1 MKLYAGIDLHSTNSY
16 VVLLNELGELK
27 YKKRL
32 PNDLGTIIYEL
43 KCHDHID
50 SVVVESTYN
59 WYWLVDG
66 LKEAGFAVRL
76 ANTTAIQQYN
86 GLKHTND
93 KTDARWLAELN
104 RLSILPEGYIY
115 PKEER
120 GTRDLLRKRMQLV
133 QQQTANILSMQ
144 TIIERSTSKRFSGK
158 LIHKMTESELREH
171 LPSEDVFLAASSNLV
186 ILNSLQKQIK
196 VIEKSIMS
204 KVKSNTSFKQLLSV
218 PGIGEILG
226 LTIVLETGDINRFK
240 NVGNYASY
248 CRCVNSERLSNE
260 KKKGTNNR
268 KNGNKYLSWA
278 FVEAAHF
285 AIRHNEVIKKY
296 YQKKTSK
303 KNSIVAIKTIAHK
316 LARACFY
323 IIRDG
328 VKFDI
333 NLAFMK

>member
-1 MKLYAGIDLHSTNSY
+1 
-16 VVLLNELGELK
+16 
-27 YKKRL
+27 
-32 PNDLGTIIYEL
+32 
-43 KCHDHID
+43 
-50 SVVVESTYN
+50 
-59 WYWLVDG
+59 
-66 LKEAGFAVRL
+66 
-76 ANTTAIQQYN
+76 
-86 GLKHTND
+86 
-93 KTDARWLAELN
+93 
-104 RLSILPEGYIY
+104 
-115 PKEER
+115 
-120 GTRDLLRKRMQLV
+120 
-133 QQQTANILSMQ
+133 
-144 TIIERSTSKRFSGK
+144 
-158 LIHKMTESELREH
+158 MTESELREH

-268 KNGNKYLSWA
+268 KNANKYLSWA